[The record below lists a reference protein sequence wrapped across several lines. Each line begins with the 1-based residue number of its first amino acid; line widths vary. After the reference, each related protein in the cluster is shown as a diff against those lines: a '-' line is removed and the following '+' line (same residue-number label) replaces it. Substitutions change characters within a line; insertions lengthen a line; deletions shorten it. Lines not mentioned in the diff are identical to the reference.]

1 MEQQEV
7 REFSDLI
14 PDDLLIDIFSRVSVK
29 SLGRCRCVSELWEY
43 ILGRPDF
50 TELFLTRAPPRL
62 LFAFKAKKELYVFS
76 SPQPQSPDDEISCL
90 VATPYKRFPKYFP
103 TDICTSQ
110 YGLVFLQHRRRKAAQ
125 VVCNPLTRHCMT
137 LPKLKATGVERSYFG
152 FDPTSKQFK
161 VLCMTRSRYVTH
173 NTHRILTL
181 ESGKRVWRTIQDPIP
196 GHSPLDDDEICI
208 NGVLY
213 YIALFPMPVLKIVC
227 FDFRREKFGFIKL
240 DKDMFPVPKLTL
252 FNYKGKLGVHQN
264 EMMELEKNVWWV
276 LEDVGEDKWF
286 KRKCMLPPEVTNMMC
301 VGMKGTGE
309 IVFTPSTCYLSDS
322 FYILFFNTEK
332 NTVRRIYIRRFEE
345 LKHHRTKVSV
355 QIILDFV
362 ERM

>member
-29 SLGRCRCVSELWEY
+29 TIGRCRSVSELWEY

-161 VLCMTRSRYVTH
+161 VLCMTRSSYVTH

-181 ESGKRVWRTIQDPIP
+181 ESGKRVWRTIQD
-196 GHSPLDDDEICI
+196 HSPLDDDEICI

-213 YIALFPMPVLKIVC
+213 HIAIFPMAGLKIVC

-240 DKDMFPVPKLTL
+240 DEDMFPVPKLTL

-264 EMMELEKNVWWV
+264 ELLELEKNGWWV
-276 LEDVGEDKWF
+276 LEDAGEDKWF

-301 VGMKGTGE
+301 VGMTGTGE
-309 IVFTPSTCYLSDS
+309 IVFTPLTCYLSDS
-322 FYILFFNTEK
+322 FYILFFNTER
-332 NTVRRIYIRRFEE
+332 NTVRKIYIQGFEE
-345 LKHHRTKVSV
+345 FKHHRTKVSV
-355 QIILDFV
+355 QTFLDFV